1 MRRDQLHWFTMSTRR
16 RQQEDVDEAYEI
28 QSKAAIQVCPRSRLV

>member
-1 MRRDQLHWFTMSTRR
+1 MRRDQLQFTMSTRR

-28 QSKAAIQVCPRSRLV
+28 QSKAAIQVCLRSRLV